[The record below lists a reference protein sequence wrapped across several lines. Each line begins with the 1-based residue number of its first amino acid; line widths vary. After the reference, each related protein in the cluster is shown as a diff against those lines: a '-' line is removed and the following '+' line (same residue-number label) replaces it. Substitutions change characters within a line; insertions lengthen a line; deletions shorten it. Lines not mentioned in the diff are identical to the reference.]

1 METEEIKIYK
11 GEWLSG
17 ALKRNSYKHIPS
29 NITLDKTL
37 TGLGATHT
45 ELHSKRNS
53 IIIEPNIPVI
63 LEKTK
68 EHPNWLAVWEKCTQ
82 RNVEKYLQSAI
93 KYKKLICT
101 PESFRKIRN
110 AANKMNVNI
119 YKEFFCLM
127 DECEKFIQDADF
139 RKRITQPVYDFFQFQ
154 DKAFVSA
161 TPLEMSHPQLVEQ
174 NFRKLKIVP
183 QYDYQIPMELV
194 VTNSYDS
201 TVRKRFQMLEDS
213 DCVCIF
219 LNSTDGINKI
229 INSLH
234 LTDYKVFCSEASVKK
249 LKERD
254 FENVSEMLEPLTKY
268 NFFTCRFFSA
278 LDIKLDIKPD
288 VLMLTDLYQATYT
301 MIDPFTEAI
310 QIPGRFRNGINS
322 LTHITNVRIDLAVQS
337 KEEIRGGIEEFETT
351 YNNLKK
357 RKEKVSETYRKR
369 AISQEMESVKYAD
382 FLDEKDNINY
392 FAMDNLYN
400 EERVKSY
407 YLTKESLLEAYE
419 STNHFHITDASVIE
433 PLGEDALLVLRRAK
447 TDVEKRR
454 LLAEQ
459 LEKLFAN
466 KDQIDIDFYLKIL
479 EKEEWGTYMIDA
491 FQKIGKEGL
500 EKTQY
505 KKSLIDKAVKEYDE
519 TTHRFLPEVLQEV
532 YAAFSLGEEVEPQ
545 MAKSKIEEICKQH
558 HILFNVKQNTIN
570 DYFWTSQNHTKKPYK
585 YLLKKRKH
593 KLGENEREG
602 I

>member
-1 METEEIKIYK
+1 MRKEEIQVRQ
-11 GEWLSG
+11 GEWLIDV
-17 ALKRNSYKHIPS
+17 LRNNGYKMIPS
-29 NITLDKTL
+29 NVVLNKTL
-37 TGLGATHT
+37 TGLGATHA

-53 IIIEPNIPVI
+53 IIIEPNVPVI

-68 EHPNWLAVWEKCTQ
+68 NHPDWLAVWEKCRRQ
-82 RNVEKYLQSAI
+82 KVEKCLVSPL

-101 PESFRKIRN
+101 PEGFRKIRN
-110 AANKMNVNI
+110 AAKKVNVNI
-119 YKEFFCLM
+119 YQDYFCLM

-139 RKRITQPVYDFFQFQ
+139 RERITQPVYDFFQFQ
-154 DKAFVSA
+154 EKAFVSA
-161 TPLEMSHPQLVEQ
+161 TPLEMSHPLLEVQ
-174 NFRKLKIVP
+174 NFRILKIVP
-183 QYDYQIPMELV
+183 QYDYQIPLELV

-213 DCVCIF
+213 ECVCIF
-219 LNSTDGINKI
+219 LNSIDGINKI

-234 LTDYKVFCSEASVKK
+234 LTDYKVFCSEESAKK
-249 LKERD
+249 LKERE
-254 FENVSEMLEPLTKY
+254 FENVSEMLEPLAKY

-322 LTHITNVRIDLAVQS
+322 LTHITNVRIDLNVMS
-337 KEEIRGGIEEFETT
+337 KEEIKGRIEEFETT

-400 EERVKSY
+400 EERVKSH
-407 YLTKESLLEAYE
+407 YLTKESLFEAYN
-419 STNHFHITDASVIE
+419 STHHFLITDASVIE
-433 PLGEDALLVLRRAK
+433 PLGEDSLLVLRK
-447 TDVEKRR
+447 EKDDVEKRR

-459 LEKLFAN
+459 LEKLFAH

-479 EKEEWGTYMIDA
+479 EKEEWGAYMIDA

-505 KKSLIDKAVKEYDE
+505 KKQLIDNAVKEYDK
-519 TTHRFLPEVLQEV
+519 TVHRFLPEVLQDI
-532 YAAFSLGEEVEPQ
+532 YAAFTLGEEVEPQ
-545 MAKSKIEEICKQH
+545 VAQQKIDEIYKH
-558 HILFNVKQNTIN
+558 HQILLDVKQNTLN
-570 DYFWTSQNHTKKPYK
+570 DYFWTSQQHTKKPYK
-585 YLLKKRKH
+585 YLLKKRKYE
-593 KLGENEREG
+593 LGEN
-602 I
+602 

>member
-29 NITLDKTL
+29 NIILDKTL

-68 EHPNWLAVWEKCTQ
+68 LHPDWLAVWEKCTQ

-110 AANKMNVNI
+110 AAKKMNINM
-119 YKEFFCLM
+119 YQDYFCLM
-127 DECEKFIQDADF
+127 DECEKFIQDSDF
-139 RKRITQPVYDFFQFQ
+139 RKRITQPIYDFFQFKN
-154 DKAFVSA
+154 KAFVSA
-161 TPLEMSHPQLVEQ
+161 TPLEMSHPQLVVQ

-213 DCVCIF
+213 ECICIF

-234 LTDYKVFCSEASVKK
+234 LTDYKVFCSEKSANK

-254 FENVSEMLEPLTKY
+254 FENVSEMLEPLAKY

-278 LDIKLDIKPD
+278 LDIKLEIKPD
-288 VLMLTDLYQATYT
+288 VLLLTDLYQATYT

-310 QIPGRFRNGINS
+310 QIQGRFRNGINS
-322 LTHITNVRIDLAVQS
+322 LTHITNVRIDLDVQS
-337 KEEIRGGIEEFETT
+337 KEEIKGMIEEFKIT
-351 YNNLKK
+351 YNSLKNRLK
-357 RKEKVSETYRKR
+357 DSKNIYRSR
-369 AISQEMESVKYAD
+369 AISQDMKSIKYTD
-382 FLDEKDNINY
+382 LLDEQGNINY
-392 FAMDNLYN
+392 FAIDNLYN

-407 YLTKESLLEAYE
+407 YLTKESLLKAYE
-419 STNHFHITDASVIE
+419 ATNHFHITDVSVIE
-433 PLGEDALLVLRRAK
+433 PLGEDSLLILRK
-447 TDVEKRR
+447 EKSGVEKRR

-459 LEKLFAN
+459 LEQLFAI
-466 KDQIDIDFYLKIL
+466 KSLIDIQPFLDIL
-479 EKEEWGTYMIDA
+479 NKEEWGAYMIDA
-491 FQKIGKEGL
+491 FQKIGKEEL

-505 KKSLIDKAVKEYDE
+505 KKSLIDKAVEDYDK
-519 TTHRFLPEVLQEV
+519 TVHRFLPEVLQDI
-532 YAAFSLGEEVEPQ
+532 YTAFSLGEEVEPQ
-545 MAKSKIEEICKQH
+545 MAKSKIEEIYKHH

-570 DYFWTSQNHTKKPYK
+570 DYFLTSQQHTKKPYK
-585 YLLKKRKH
+585 YLLIRRKYE
-593 KLGENEREG
+593 LGEN
-602 I
+602 

>member
-1 METEEIKIYK
+1 METKEIKIYK
-11 GEWLSG
+11 GEWLSD
-17 ALKRNSYKHIPS
+17 ALKRNGNKHIPS
-29 NITLDKTL
+29 NIILDKTL

-68 EHPNWLAVWEKCTQ
+68 LHPDWLAVWEKCTSAK
-82 RNVEKYLQSAI
+82 VGKYLQSST

-101 PESFRKIRN
+101 PESFSKIRA
-110 AANKMNVNI
+110 AANKQNINI
-119 YKEFFCLM
+119 YKDYFCLM
-127 DECEKFIQDADF
+127 DECEKFIQDSDF
-139 RKRITQPVYDFFQFQ
+139 RKRITQPVYDFFQFKN
-154 DKAFVSA
+154 KAFVSA
-161 TPLEMSHPQLVEQ
+161 TPLEMSHPTLVEQ

-183 QYDYQIPMELV
+183 QYDYQIPLELV

-201 TVRKRFQMLEDS
+201 TVRKRFQALEDS
-213 DCVCIF
+213 DCICIF

-234 LTDYKVFCSEASVKK
+234 LTDYKVFCSEKSANK

-254 FENVSEMLEPLTKY
+254 FENVSEMLEPLAKY

-278 LDIKLDIKPD
+278 LDIKLDVKPD
-288 VLMLTDLYQATYT
+288 VLFLTDLYQATYT

-322 LTHITNVRIDLAVQS
+322 LTHITNVRIDLDVQS
-337 KEEIRGGIEEFETT
+337 KEEIKGEIEEFEIT

-369 AISQEMESVKYAD
+369 AISKEMESVTYAD

-392 FAMDNLYN
+392 FAIDNLYN

-407 YLTKESLLEAYE
+407 YLTKDSLLRAYE
-419 STNHFHITDASVIE
+419 ATNHFHITDASVIE
-433 PLGEDALLVLRRAK
+433 PLGEDFLLVLRKEK
-447 TDVEKRR
+447 TDIEKRR

-459 LEKLFAN
+459 LEQLFAN
-466 KDQIDIDFYLKIL
+466 KDKIDIDFYLKIL
-479 EKEEWGTYMIDA
+479 EKEDWGAYMIEA
-491 FQKIGKEGL
+491 FQKIGKEAL
-500 EKTQY
+500 DKTQY
-505 KKSLIDKAVKEYDE
+505 KKASIDKAVKEYDK
-519 TTHRFLPEVLQEV
+519 TIHRFLPEVLQEV
-532 YAAFSLGEEVEPQ
+532 YSEFGLNVW
-545 MAKSKIEEICKQH
+545 IEREKTIDILTMIYKRH
-558 HILFNVKQNTIN
+558 HISYEVKPKSIEDYYWTN
-570 DYFWTSQNHTKKPYK
+570 DPHKKPYK
-585 YLLKKRKH
+585 YFLKKRKFE
-593 KLGENEREG
+593 LGEISSVG